1 MIKKIAFNRNSKPDF
16 CNVLKTVLN
25 QSMATTW
32 IVSPKY
38 RELADKF
45 MLNKSPSEFSKIM
58 TKKLKVF
65 GVTSVDIYHYDNLT
79 EGNICY
85 EFNIIP
91 RHSFGVRLAKRIFFT
106 NQGIYDRAFKTNS
119 DTLFLEI

>member
-16 CNVLKTVLN
+16 CNVIKTVLN
-25 QSMATTW
+25 QSTATTW

-45 MLNKSPSEFSKIM
+45 MLNKSPNEFSKII

-65 GVTSVDIYHYDNLT
+65 GVTSVDIYHYDNLS
-79 EGNICY
+79 EDNICY
-85 EFNIIP
+85 EFNIVPVNVGI
-91 RHSFGVRLAKRIFFT
+91 RLSKRIFFT
-106 NQGIYDRAFKTNS
+106 NQGIYDRAFKS
-119 DTLFLEI
+119 GCDVLFLEI